1 MNELIKKIETMRI
14 TVMKLNEYYDN
25 NLKFHSVSQMA
36 GTLKEMESKLEG
48 KANGLELKK
57 IVPRIHEIQEKMDSK
72 DSKMDEITDLIKNL
86 DL

>member
-36 GTLKEMESKLEG
+36 GALKEMESKLEG
-48 KANGLELKK
+48 KANGLDLKK

-72 DSKMDEITDLIKNL
+72 DSKMDEITD
-86 DL
+86 